1 MVRVDDKIIT
11 DPAHVSQHMNDFYV
25 NIASKIGGDID
36 VNQTSEC
43 NTDFVTKCVNHFSDH
58 PSVTDITNTM
68 KTAYFSFRHTTPTE
82 VEKVIQSLDTKKA
95 TGPDRIPAK
104 FIKPAAGPLS
114 HQLTKVFNQCVDNNE
129 FPSDAKLAEVV
140 HVHKKNDNLNLMNYR
155 PVSILSSM
163 SKVLEKLILR
173 QMTRFLREI
182 LDPRIAAY
190 RQGYS
195 CQDVL
200 RRLVEDWNR
209 ALENRKHVGAV
220 LMDLSKA
227 FDCLPHQL
235 RQIMRA
241 HMVILV

>member
-1 MVRVDDKIIT
+1 M
-11 DPAHVSQHMNDFYV
+11 
-25 NIASKIGGDID
+25 
-36 VNQTSEC
+36 NQTSEC

-82 VEKVIQSLDTKKA
+82 VEKVMQSLDTKKA

-104 FIKPAAGPLS
+104 LIKPAAGPLS

-140 HVHKKNDNLNLMNYR
+140 PVHKKNDNLNIMNYR

-173 QMTRFLREI
+173 QMTPFLRKI
-182 LDPRIAAY
+182 LDPSRPVARGGSQGS
-190 RQGYS
+190 RQTREPPF
-195 CQDVL
+195 L
-200 RRLVEDWNR
+200 
-209 ALENRKHVGAV
+209 
-220 LMDLSKA
+220 
-227 FDCLPHQL
+227 
-235 RQIMRA
+235 
-241 HMVILV
+241 